1 MTRKRLSRISRW
13 AVVYAGV
20 PLAAS
25 VSKLSAIH
33 PYVRSSTRILFQHRS
48 VNICLFVM
56 SSFRLYG
63 LNNTGSNARH
73 TVFYEMKK
81 TCRAGLHL
89 FKVQLSETKHL
100 RVLRSIEGVGAGSNL
115 AAFFVSRRLP
125 SLGLAG
131 RRKSSTSCPGTTHNS
146 PSGNRALIPYPP
158 NTPGT

>member
-1 MTRKRLSRISRW
+1 M
-13 AVVYAGV
+13 
-20 PLAAS
+20 
-25 VSKLSAIH
+25 SKLSAIH

-81 TCRAGLHL
+81 ALRAGLHI
-89 FKVQLSETKHL
+89 FKAQLSETRHL
-100 RVLRSIEGVGAGSNL
+100 QVLRSIEGVGAGSNL
-115 AAFFVSRRLP
+115 AALFVSRRLP
-125 SLGLAG
+125 SLSLVG
-131 RRKSSTSCPGTTHNS
+131 RRKSNISCPDTAHNS
-146 PSGNRALIPYPP
+146 PSGNRVLISYPP